1 MSRRNKIMAKYNDT
15 KLNMFLESVEN
26 YNEETML
33 LEDFIG
39 YITNNLDKIKPIIS
53 KKLGGAKINKDTLFK
68 YLNKKFINNKDT
80 LKGEL
85 DKIYSAVTTNSD
97 KSLINAGS
105 YENELTEA
113 GISLLGALK
122 GALSGIATIPVI
134 ILLFIMG
141 GGSLLTKIV
150 GSEYSNKIDKIAEK
164 LVEKTGAGL

>member
-39 YITNNLDKIKPIIS
+39 QIINNLDRIKGIIS
-53 KKLGGAKINKDTLFK
+53 KKLGGAKINKDILFN
-68 YLNKKFINNKDT
+68 YIYKKFKNNKDI

-85 DKIYSAVTTNSD
+85 DKIHSAVTTNSD
-97 KSLINAGS
+97 KSLVNAGS
-105 YENELTEA
+105 YENELTES
-113 GISLLGALK
+113 GISLTGALK
-122 GALSGIATIPVI
+122 GALSGITTIPVI